1 MVNARV
7 SIKLIRSSCLLVY
20 PCFGSESN
28 LLEFSASAV
37 EFKLNSRC
45 RMLVPAI
52 VLAISGCQTTQ
63 QQDVAVNSAPNA
75 PQVRSDVST
84 SGIVGMAALTS
95 NNVPTRNSNDTATPV
110 VGSAEQKVSF
120 LNGTGRFIGDPPSTS
135 LSPPDKSE
143 KTVTL
148 NLAGVSVPQA
158 AKAVLGDI
166 YGVKYTVDPG
176 IEGKVTIQTPQPVP
190 RSSAIDL
197 FQTALRSNNVAM
209 INTGEQFKIVPADQA
224 AVGAN
229 IRLNDLQAAE
239 DRLGSHVQIV
249 QLQYVSAAE
258 MRRLLEPISPHGGV
272 VRADEARNTITL
284 SGTSQEIAG
293 MLQAISIFD
302 IDVMKGMSFA
312 LVPVSTAQP
321 DAVAS
326 QLREVFSSSRE
337 GPMAGMVHFI
347 PNQQLNAVLVVSPQ
361 QKYLARAAEWV
372 RRFDSQAEGT
382 EKQFYTYTAQNRR
395 AQELVD
401 VLLPMFTNGT
411 NANRPNT
418 TGRNV
423 APQYQEAGIQSGAG
437 SGFPTMTGASASG
450 GTTQPA
456 SFMGNTSSPAMRQD
470 APAASDQGP
479 QPQAAT
485 TDSRQDP
492 RFRIAI
498 DEGKNSI
505 LIEATPADYRRIMG
519 VIKGLDIMPKQ
530 VLIEVTI
537 AEVSLT
543 DELKFGV
550 RWFLQGKGGNS
561 FTFTDDPGGSIAS
574 VFPGFSYALTAAN
587 IAATLN
593 ALNEITSVN
602 VISSPSLTVMDNRS
616 AFLQIGDEV
625 PITTQSAV
633 SVLTPGAPVVNSV
646 TYKDT
651 GIILSIMPHINAN
664 GRVLLDLEQEV
675 SSVVQ
680 TTTSGIDS
688 PTIQQRRIRTSVAVN
703 NGEGLALGGLMQHQN
718 TNTQNQVPLLGSI
731 PIIGNAFKNKDNTIA
746 KTELMIFIT
755 PTVMRNLNEARAVT
769 DEFRRKMQSDF
780 PSPQSAPLTVEQ
792 AIKRTIVE

>member
-1 MVNARV
+1 MSTRG
-7 SIKLIRSSCLLVY
+7 SS
-20 PCFGSESN
+20 
-28 LLEFSASAV
+28 
-37 EFKLNSRC
+37 
-45 RMLVPAI
+45 
-52 VLAISGCQTTQ
+52 
-63 QQDVAVNSAPNA
+63 
-75 PQVRSDVST
+75 
-84 SGIVGMAALTS
+84 
-95 NNVPTRNSNDTATPV
+95 DTAAPII
-110 VGSAEQKVSF
+110 GSVEQKVSF
-120 LNGTGRFIGDPPSTS
+120 LNGTGRFIGDPPSTA

-143 KTVTL
+143 STVTL

-176 IEGKVTIQTPQPVP
+176 IEGKVTIQTPQPIP

-209 INTGEQFKIVPADQA
+209 INTGDQFKIVPADQA

-229 IRLNDLQAAE
+229 IRLDGLQAAE

-258 MRRLLEPISPHGGV
+258 MRRLLEPISPHGAV
-272 VRADEARNTITL
+272 VRADEARNTIAL

-312 LVPVSTAQP
+312 LIPVSTAQP

-326 QLREVFSSSRE
+326 QLRDVFSSTKE

-347 PNQQLNAVLVVSPQ
+347 PNQQLGAILVVSPQ

-401 VLLPMFTNGT
+401 VLLPMFANGT
-411 NANRPNT
+411 NAGRPNT

-423 APQYQEAGIQSGAG
+423 APQYQEAGIQSGAS
-437 SGFPTMTGASASG
+437 SGFPPMTGASAGG
-450 GTTQPA
+450 GTAQPA
-456 SFMGNTSSPAMRQD
+456 SFQANTPSPAMRQN
-470 APAASDQGP
+470 APATSDQGP
-479 QPQAAT
+479 QSQASG
-485 TDSRQDP
+485 TDPRQDP
-492 RFRIAI
+492 RFRIAV

-505 LIEATPADYRRIMG
+505 LIEATPADYRRVMG

-537 AEVSLT
+537 AEVSLN

-593 ALNEITSVN
+593 ALNTITTVN
-602 VISSPSLTVMDNRS
+602 VISSPSLTVMDNRP

-651 GIILSIMPHINAN
+651 GIILSIMPHINAS

-680 TTTSGIDS
+680 TTTSGIELADH
-688 PTIQQRRIRTSVAVN
+688 PTAPHQNQRRRQQRRGFGIGRPDAAP
-703 NGEGLALGGLMQHQN
+703 EQQHAG
-718 TNTQNQVPLLGSI
+718 PG
-731 PIIGNAFKNKDNTIA
+731 A
-746 KTELMIFIT
+746 
-755 PTVMRNLNEARAVT
+755 
-769 DEFRRKMQSDF
+769 
-780 PSPQSAPLTVEQ
+780 APRQHSNYRQCV
-792 AIKRTIVE
+792 

>member
-1 MVNARV
+1 M
-7 SIKLIRSSCLLVY
+7 
-20 PCFGSESN
+20 G
-28 LLEFSASAV
+28 
-37 EFKLNSRC
+37 
-45 RMLVPAI
+45 
-52 VLAISGCQTTQ
+52 
-63 QQDVAVNSAPNA
+63 
-75 PQVRSDVST
+75 
-84 SGIVGMAALTS
+84 
-95 NNVPTRNSNDTATPV
+95 
-110 VGSAEQKVSF
+110 
-120 LNGTGRFIGDPPSTS
+120 

-143 KTVTL
+143 STVTL

-209 INTGEQFKIVPADQA
+209 INTGEQFKIVPGDQA

-229 IRLNDLQAAE
+229 IRLDGLQAPE

-258 MRRLLEPISPHGGV
+258 MRRLLEPISPRGGV

-284 SGTSQEIAG
+284 SGTGQEIAG

-321 DAVAS
+321 EAVAS

-347 PNQQLNAVLVVSPQ
+347 PNQQLGAILVVSPQ
-361 QKYLARAAEWV
+361 QKYLTRAAEWV

-395 AQELVD
+395 AQELVN
-401 VLLPMFTNGT
+401 VLSPMFTNGT
-411 NANRPNT
+411 NASRANT

-423 APQYQEAGIQSGAG
+423 APQYQEAGIQSGGG
-437 SGFPTMTGASASG
+437 SGFSQMTGASAGG
-450 GTTQPA
+450 GTAQPA
-456 SFMGNTSSPAMRQD
+456 SFPGTTLSPAARQN
-470 APAASDQGP
+470 APAASDQGS

-485 TDSRQDP
+485 ADPRQDP
-492 RFRIAI
+492 RFRIAV

-537 AEVSLT
+537 AEVSLN

-550 RWFLQGKGGNS
+550 RWFLQGKGGS
-561 FTFTDDPGGSIAS
+561 SLTFTDDPGGSIAS

-593 ALNEITSVN
+593 ALNNITTVN

-651 GIILSIMPHINAN
+651 GIILSIMPHINAS

-688 PTIQQRRIRTSVAVN
+688 PTIQQRRIKTSVAVN

-718 TNTQNQVPLLGSI
+718 NNTQGQVPLLGSI
-731 PIIGNAFKNKDNTIA
+731 PIIGNAFKFKDNTIA

-769 DEFRRKMQSDF
+769 DEFRRKMQRDF
-780 PSPQSAPLTVEQ
+780 PSPLNVPLTVEQ
-792 AIKRTIVE
+792 AIKRTIIE

>member
-1 MVNARV
+1 
-7 SIKLIRSSCLLVY
+7 
-20 PCFGSESN
+20 
-28 LLEFSASAV
+28 
-37 EFKLNSRC
+37 LNSRC
-45 RMLVPAI
+45 RIVVPAI

-63 QQDVAVNSAPNA
+63 QQDVAVNSTSNA
-75 PQVRSDVST
+75 PQVRSDASAN
-84 SGIVGMAALTS
+84 GIATTAA
-95 NNVPTRNSNDTATPV
+95 RNSNDLSARRSIDSAAPIT
-110 VGSAEQKVSF
+110 GSAEQKISF
-120 LNGTGRFIGDPPSTS
+120 LNGTGRFIGDPPSTA
-135 LSPPDKSE
+135 LGPTDKSDSA
-143 KTVTL
+143 VTL

-166 YGVKYTVDPG
+166 FGVKYTVDPG
-176 IEGKVTIQTPQPVP
+176 IEGKITIQTPQPVP

-229 IRLNDLQAAE
+229 IRLNDLHAAE

-249 QLQYVSAAE
+249 QLQYVSTAE
-258 MRRLLEPISPHGGV
+258 MRRLLEPISPRGGI

-312 LVPVSTAQP
+312 LVPVSTAPP

-326 QLREVFSSSRE
+326 QLREVFSSGRE

-347 PNQQLNAVLVVSPQ
+347 PNQQLGAVLVISPQ
-361 QKYLARAAEWV
+361 QKYLTRAAEWV
-372 RRFDSQAEGT
+372 RRFDNQAEGT
-382 EKQFYTYTAQNRR
+382 QKQFYTYTAQNRR

-401 VLLPMFTNGT
+401 VLLPMFTTGT
-411 NANRPNT
+411 NASRPNT

-423 APQYQEAGIQSGAG
+423 APQYQEAGIQPGAG
-437 SGFPTMTGASASG
+437 SALPPMTGSSTSG
-450 GTTQPA
+450 GAAQPA
-456 SFMGNTSSPAMRQD
+456 SFQANPARPVIPQNSPG
-470 APAASDQGP
+470 ASDQGA
-479 QPQAAT
+479 QSQAAT
-485 TDSRQDP
+485 TDRQDP
-492 RFRIAI
+492 RFKIAI

-537 AEVSLT
+537 AEVSLN

-550 RWFLQGKGGNS
+550 RWYLQGKGGS
-561 FTFTDDPGGSIAS
+561 SYTFTDAISGSVAS

-587 IAATLN
+587 IAGTLN
-593 ALNEITSVN
+593 ALNSITSVN
-602 VISSPSLTVMDNRS
+602 VISSPSLTVMDNRP
-616 AFLQIGDEV
+616 AFLQVGDQV
-625 PITTQSAV
+625 PITTQSAE
-633 SVLTPGAPVVNSV
+633 SVLTPGAPVVNAI

-651 GIILSIMPHINAN
+651 GIILSIMPHINAS

-680 TTTSGIDS
+680 TTSSGIDS
-688 PTIQQRRIRTSVAVN
+688 PTIRQRRIKTSVVVQ
-703 NGEGLALGGLMQHQN
+703 NGDGLVLGGLMEHQN
-718 TNTQNQVPLLGSI
+718 TSTQGQVPLLGSI
-731 PIIGNAFKNKDNTIA
+731 PVIGNAFKNKDSTIE

-755 PTVMRNLNEARAVT
+755 PTVMRTLNDARVVT
-769 DEFRRKMQSDF
+769 DEFRQQMQRDF
-780 PSPQSAPLTVEQ
+780 PSPLSVPLTVEQ

>member
-1 MVNARV
+1 LA
-7 SIKLIRSSCLLVY
+7 LD
-20 PCFGSESN
+20 
-28 LLEFSASAV
+28 V
-37 EFKLNSRC
+37 ELKLNSRR

-63 QQDVAVNSAPNA
+63 QQDVAVNSLPNA
-75 PQVRSDVST
+75 PQVRSDAPNN
-84 SGIVGMAALTS
+84 GFVGTAA
-95 NNVPTRNSNDTATPV
+95 RNSNDASTRSLNDAATPI
-110 VGSAEQKVSF
+110 VGSAEQKISF
-120 LNGTGRFIGDPPSTS
+120 LNGTGRFIGDPPSTA

-143 KTVTL
+143 STVTL

-258 MRRLLEPISPHGGV
+258 IRRLLEPISPRGGI

-312 LVPVSTAQP
+312 LIPVNTAQP

-326 QLREVFSSSRE
+326 QLRDVFSSTKE
-337 GPMAGMVHFI
+337 GPMAGMVHFV
-347 PNQQLNAVLVVSPQ
+347 PNRQLGAVLVISPQ
-361 QKYLARAAEWV
+361 QKYLTRAAEWV

-411 NANRPNT
+411 NASRPNT

-437 SGFPTMTGASASG
+437 SAFPPMTGASTSG
-450 GTTQPA
+450 GAALPA
-456 SFMGNTSSPAMRQD
+456 SFQANPSTPAMRQN
-470 APAASDQGP
+470 APAASDQGA

-485 TDSRQDP
+485 TDPRQDP
-492 RFRIAI
+492 RFKIAI

-505 LIEATPADYRRIMG
+505 LIEATPADHRRIMG

-537 AEVSLT
+537 AEVSLN

-550 RWFLQGKGGNS
+550 RWYLQGKGGS
-561 FTFTDDPGGSIAS
+561 SYTFTDAISGSIAS

-587 IAATLN
+587 IAGTLN
-593 ALNEITSVN
+593 ALNAITSVN

-616 AFLQIGDEV
+616 AFLQVGDQV
-625 PITTQSAV
+625 PITTQSAE
-633 SVLTPGAPVVNSV
+633 SVLTPGAPVVNSI

-651 GIILSIMPHINAN
+651 GIILSIMPHINAS

-680 TTTSGIDS
+680 TTSSGIDS
-688 PTIQQRRIRTSVAVN
+688 PTIRQRRIKTSVVVQ
-703 NGEGLALGGLMQHQN
+703 NGEGLVLGGLMEHQN
-718 TNTQNQVPLLGSI
+718 TSTQSQVPLLGSI
-731 PIIGNAFKNKDNTIA
+731 PVIGNAFKNKDSTIE

-755 PTVMRNLNEARAVT
+755 PTVMRTLNDARAVT
-769 DEFRRKMQSDF
+769 DEFRQQMQRDF
-780 PSPQSAPLTVEQ
+780 PSPLSVPLTVEQ
-792 AIKRTIVE
+792 AIKRTIVD